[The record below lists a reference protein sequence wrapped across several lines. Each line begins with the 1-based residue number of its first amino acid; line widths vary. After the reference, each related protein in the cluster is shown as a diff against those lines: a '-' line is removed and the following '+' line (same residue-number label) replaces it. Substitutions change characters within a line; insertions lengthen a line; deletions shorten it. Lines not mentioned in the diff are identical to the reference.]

1 MKIAICDD
9 DMNCINKIENYIEKI
24 DRNNAECDGTKT
36 VKGWFRPS
44 RRAQSSMM

>member
-24 DRNNAECDGTKT
+24 DRNNIKT
-36 VKGWFRPS
+36 VKGWFRHS